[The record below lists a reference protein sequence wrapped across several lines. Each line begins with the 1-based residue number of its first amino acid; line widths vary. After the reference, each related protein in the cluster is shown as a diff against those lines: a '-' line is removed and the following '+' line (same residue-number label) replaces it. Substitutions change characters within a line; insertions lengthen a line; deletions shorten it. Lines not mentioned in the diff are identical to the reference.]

1 MISFGRN
8 PAQISAYRILQT
20 NLSLDLRPVRC
31 TFYQIPFHRRETG
44 ERMDEVTGI
53 IEEISSIARQAGDI
67 ALRSFGRV
75 SPEMKADR
83 SFVTEAD
90 RRVEEFIREQLASR
104 FPADNVIGEE
114 DIDKSDGSSGY
125 TWAIDPIDGTT
136 NYVFGVP
143 YWAVCIGRI
152 AADGTPDL
160 GVVNVPAM
168 DELYTG
174 ALGNGATVNGRTLK
188 MAVPA
193 FPEHELLLGAWSTF
207 YREIEL
213 DFQGKVRVLGST
225 VIKFLNMARGMFIG
239 ALTPT
244 VHIWDVAPGFPIL
257 REAGGDI
264 CLRDGTPYE
273 RFDLD
278 PKHEFLVPPLVLA
291 ASSEMDR
298 IRGMIVEQRKHE

>member
-1 MISFGRN
+1 MK
-8 PAQISAYRILQT
+8 
-20 NLSLDLRPVRC
+20 
-31 TFYQIPFHRRETG
+31 TG
-44 ERMDEVTGI
+44 ERMTEVTSI
-53 IEEISSIARQAGDI
+53 LEEISAIARQAGDI

-75 SPEMKADR
+75 NPEMKADH
-83 SFVTEAD
+83 SFVTDAD

-114 DIDKSDGSSGY
+114 HIDKYDGSSGY

-152 AADGTPDL
+152 APDGTPDL
-160 GVVNVPAM
+160 GVVDVPAM

-174 ALGNGATVNGRTLK
+174 ALGFGATLNGRSLK
-188 MAVPA
+188 MVAPS

-213 DFQGKVRVLGST
+213 DFDGKVRVLGST
-225 VIKFLNMARGMFIG
+225 VIKFLNMARSFFIG

-264 CLRDGTPYE
+264 CLRDGTSYD

-278 PKHEFLVPPLVLA
+278 PEHGFLVPPLVLA
-291 ASSEMDR
+291 APSEMER
-298 IRGMIVEQRKHE
+298 IRRMIREPRTRK